1 MPHIDI
7 TMIPGRDDTAKKE
20 IAVKVQ
26 QFLAK
31 ELNIDEKFVSV
42 SIEDVAKEEWSSHM
56 ERLKD
61 KKMFVEPGV

>member
-26 QFLAK
+26 QFLAE
-31 ELNIDEKFVSV
+31 ELNIDEKFISV
-42 SIEDVAKEEWSSHM
+42 SIEDVAKEE
-56 ERLKD
+56 
-61 KKMFVEPGV
+61 

>member
-31 ELNIDEKFVSV
+31 ELNIDEKFVCR
-42 SIEDVAKEEWSSHM
+42 KGRM
-56 ERLKD
+56 GYPYGTLER
-61 KKMFVEPGV
+61 

>member
-20 IAVKVQ
+20 ITVKMQ

-31 ELNIDEKFVSV
+31 ELNIDEKFVSM
-42 SIEDVAKEEWSSHM
+42 SIEDVAREEWTSHM

-61 KKMFVEPGV
+61 KKMFVKPGV

>member
-26 QFLAK
+26 KFLAK
-31 ELNIDEKFVSV
+31 ELDIDEKFVSV
-42 SIEDVAKEEWSSHM
+42 SIEDVAKEKWNAHM
-56 ERLKD
+56 ENMKD
-61 KKMFVEPGV
+61 KKMFVEPGL